1 MMIVVDAHQ
10 DIAYNALGFGRDY
23 RQPVL
28 LTRAHENRPMAQS
41 ATLGLPDALLGRV
54 AVTFATLFVE
64 PRARQSLSEMP
75 EMDLTY
81 GDAQEANRK
90 AMLQLDYYHRLADED
105 KRVRLIHT
113 AKDLDAVLET
123 WQPERSIGQ
132 RQQGFVILM
141 EGADPIIEPKEF
153 EAWYERGVR
162 IVGPA
167 WSGTRYS
174 GGTSAPGPLTPEG
187 RRLLEVMASFNA
199 LLDLSHMAEDAFYE
213 ALDLYPGTII
223 ASHSNPRK
231 FRDTDRHLSD
241 AMIRRLAERDGV
253 MGVVLFNRF
262 LTERWTPGDAKNS
275 VKLSVAADVID
286 HVCQVTGNTSHIGIG
301 SDLDGGFGWGAVPDE
316 LDSVMDLLQIA
327 ALLQERGYAM
337 SDVEAIMGGNMLRQI
352 RKCLP

>member
-1 MMIVVDAHQ
+1 MIVVDAHQ

-28 LTRAHENRPMAQS
+28 LTRAHENKPLAQA
-41 ATLGLPDALLGRV
+41 ATLALPDALLGRV
-54 AVTFATLFVE
+54 AVAFATLFVE
-64 PRARQSLSEMP
+64 PRSKSSLPDMP
-75 EMDLTY
+75 MMDLTY

-90 AMLQLDYYHRLADED
+90 AIQQTDYYQRLADED
-105 KRVRLIHT
+105 KRIRLVRT
-113 AKDLDAVLET
+113 VKDLDSVLET

-132 RQQGFVILM
+132 RQQGLVILM
-141 EGADPIIEPKEF
+141 EGADPILEPKEF

-167 WSGTRYS
+167 WTGTRYS
-174 GGTSAPGPLTPEG
+174 GGTNAPGGLTSEG
-187 RRLLEVMASFNA
+187 RRLLEVMSSFNV
-199 LLDLSHMAEDAFYE
+199 LLDLSHMAEQAFYE
-213 ALDLYPGTII
+213 ALDAYPGTII

-231 FRDTDRHLSD
+231 FRNTDRHLSD

-262 LTERWTPGDAKNS
+262 LAESWTPGDAKSS

-286 HVCQVTGNTSHIGIG
+286 HVCQITGNTRHVGIG

-327 ALLQERGYAM
+327 GHLEERGYAV

-352 RKCLP
+352 RACLP